1 MTGGVISNVMI
12 RKIVRKLRQEILYYL
27 EVYRDSRRYLGAC
40 DWIGAPPGNR
50 STHLLGDIIRKYHVV
65 EKALAMPEFRPG
77 SAAGV
82 VRSLIVDLTSWENL
96 GDKGAQSTS
105 QIAAAHG
112 VLKSY
117 LDRHRELDFDVS
129 DTFREFQP
137 RKGDD
142 PKVGGANPYTIDRD
156 LDWSGLKQL
165 LRGRRSLRTYDG
177 TRIPSPEILHAIA
190 DTAIKSPSVCNR
202 QTGRLHVF
210 TGEKVNQL
218 LEYQTGNRGFG
229 HQVPVLFVVTT
240 DMRFFLSRK
249 ERNQPGIDGGLFAL
263 QTVLA
268 IQSEGMGSVCLNWCV
283 DHKSDLKLREIG
295 GIPEYE
301 NVIML
306 IGCGYPSSEA
316 LSPISQRYPAEA
328 ILTIH

>member
-1 MTGGVISNVMI
+1 
-12 RKIVRKLRQEILYYL
+12 
-27 EVYRDSRRYLGAC
+27 
-40 DWIGAPPGNR
+40 
-50 STHLLGDIIRKYHVV
+50 
-65 EKALAMPEFRPG
+65 PG
-77 SAAGV
+77 SAADV
-82 VRSLIVDLTSWENL
+82 VKSLILDLEVWETLPNH
-96 GDKGAQSTS
+96 DVESIS
-105 QIAAAHG
+105 QISAAHG
-112 VLKSY
+112 VLGSY
-117 LDRHRELDFDVS
+117 LKRHQELNFDVS
-129 DTFREFQP
+129 ETFVNFQP
-137 RKGDD
+137 KEGSDTQ
-142 PKVGGANPYTIDRD
+142 VGGANPYAINQE
-156 LDWSGLKQL
+156 LDWSGLKKL
-165 LRGRRSLRTYDG
+165 LRGRRSLRSFDVS
-177 TRIPSPEILHAIA
+177 RIPTPEVLHSIA
-190 DTAIKSPSVCNR
+190 RTALKSPSVCNR

-210 TGEKVNQL
+210 TGEKVIQL

-229 HQVPVLFVVTT
+229 HQVPVLFVVTS

-283 DHKSDLKLREIG
+283 DYNSDLKLREIAE
-295 GIPEYE
+295 IPEHE

>member
-1 MTGGVISNVMI
+1 MI
-12 RKIVRKLRQEILYYL
+12 GKKLRKLRQQILYYI
-27 EVYRDSRRYLGAC
+27 EVYRDSRRYLAAC
-40 DWIGAPPGNR
+40 DWIGAPSKNR

-65 EKALAMPEFRPG
+65 EKSLAMPEFRPG
-77 SAAGV
+77 AAANV
-82 VRSLIVDLTSWENL
+82 VKSLIVDLKAWEKQPNTGVQL
-96 GDKGAQSTS
+96 TS
-105 QIAAAHG
+105 QISAAYG
-112 VLKSY
+112 VLDSY
-117 LDRHRELDFDVS
+117 LERHRELDFDVS
-129 DTFREFQP
+129 ETFEELP
-137 RKGDD
+137 STKGWAA
-142 PKVGGANPYTIDRD
+142 KAGGANPYAVDQD
-156 LDWSGLKQL
+156 LDWSVLKQL
-165 LRGRRSLRTYDG
+165 LRGRRSLRTFDAS
-177 TRIPSPEILHAIA
+177 RIPSPDVLYSIA
-190 DTAIKSPSVCNR
+190 TTAIKAPSVCNR

-210 TGEKVNQL
+210 TGIKVKKL

-283 DHKSDLKLREIG
+283 DHKSDLKLREIA
-295 GIPEYE
+295 GIPQYE

>member
-1 MTGGVISNVMI
+1 MI
-12 RKIVRKLRQEILYYL
+12 GKIIRNLRQQILYYL

-40 DWIGAPPGNR
+40 DWAGAPAKNR
-50 STHLLGDIIRKYHVV
+50 SSHLLGDIIRKYHVV
-65 EKALAMPEFRPG
+65 EKALAMPKFRPG
-77 SAAGV
+77 SAVDV
-82 VRSLIVDLTSWENL
+82 VKSLIKDLKSWENL
-96 GDKGAQSTS
+96 PKDGFQSTS
-105 QIAAAHG
+105 QISAAHE

-117 LDRHRELDFDVS
+117 LERHQELAFDVS
-129 DTFREFQP
+129 GTFKEFQP
-137 RKGDD
+137 REGNDTNT
-142 PKVGGANPYTIDRD
+142 GGANPYVVDQN

-165 LRGRRSLRTYDG
+165 LRGRRSLRSFEAS
-177 TRIPSPEILHAIA
+177 RIPSPEVLHSIA
-190 DTAIKSPSVCNR
+190 RTAIKSPSVCNR

-210 TGEKVNQL
+210 TGEKVIQL

-229 HQVPVLFVVTT
+229 HQVPVLFVITT

-283 DHKSDLKLREIG
+283 DHNSDLKLREIA

-306 IGCGYPSSEA
+306 IGCGYPSNEA

>member
-1 MTGGVISNVMI
+1 MI
-12 RKIVRKLRQEILYYL
+12 GKLIRNLRQQALYYL

-40 DWIGAPPGNR
+40 DWAGAPIRNR
-50 STHLLGDIIRKYHVV
+50 SAHLLGDIIRKYHVV

-77 SAAGV
+77 SAADV
-82 VRSLIVDLTSWENL
+82 VKSLIVDLEAWEKLPNNEV
-96 GDKGAQSTS
+96 QSTS
-105 QIAAAHG
+105 QISAAHG
-112 VLKSY
+112 VLESY
-117 LDRHRELDFDVS
+117 LERHQELNFDVS
-129 DTFREFQP
+129 ETFREFQP
-137 RKGDD
+137 REGSD
-142 PKVGGANPYTIDRD
+142 PKVGGANPYAMNQN
-156 LDWSGLKQL
+156 LDWSGFKQF
-165 LRGRRSLRTYDG
+165 LRGRRSLRSFDASRMPT
-177 TRIPSPEILHAIA
+177 PEVLHSIA
-190 DTAIKSPSVCNR
+190 RTALKSPSVCNR

-210 TGEKVNQL
+210 TGGKVNQL

-283 DHKSDLKLREIG
+283 DHNSDLKLREISG
-295 GIPEYE
+295 VPEHE
-301 NVIML
+301 KVIML

>member
-1 MTGGVISNVMI
+1 MI
-12 RKIVRKLRQEILYYL
+12 GKLIRNLKQRALYYL

-40 DWIGAPPGNR
+40 DWAGAPTRNQ
-50 STHLLGDIIRKYHVV
+50 SVHLLGDIIRKYHVV

-77 SAAGV
+77 SAADV
-82 VRSLIVDLTSWENL
+82 VKSLILDLEVWETLPNH
-96 GDKGAQSTS
+96 DVESIS
-105 QIAAAHG
+105 QISAAHG
-112 VLKSY
+112 VLGSY
-117 LDRHRELDFDVS
+117 LKRHQELNFDVS
-129 DTFREFQP
+129 ETFVNFQP
-137 RKGDD
+137 KEGSDTQ
-142 PKVGGANPYTIDRD
+142 VGGANPYAINQE
-156 LDWSGLKQL
+156 LDWSGLKKL
-165 LRGRRSLRTYDG
+165 LRGRRSLRSFDVS
-177 TRIPSPEILHAIA
+177 RIPTPEVLHSIA
-190 DTAIKSPSVCNR
+190 RTALKSPSVCNR

-210 TGEKVNQL
+210 TGEKVIQL

-229 HQVPVLFVVTT
+229 HQVPVLFVVTS

-283 DHKSDLKLREIG
+283 DYNSDLKLREIAE
-295 GIPEYE
+295 IPEHE